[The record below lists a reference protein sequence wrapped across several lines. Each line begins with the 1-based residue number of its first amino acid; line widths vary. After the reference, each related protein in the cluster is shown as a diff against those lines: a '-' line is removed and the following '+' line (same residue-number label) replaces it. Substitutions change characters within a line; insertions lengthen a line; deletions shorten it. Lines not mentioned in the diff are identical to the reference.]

1 MVGLCLGRWV
11 PKGALTWS
19 RSESP
24 GTHCGGTQGA
34 VVTPTEPRGNQN
46 VESQVN
52 SHPMQTR
59 LGLHILC

>member
-1 MVGLCLGRWV
+1 M

-24 GTHCGGTQGA
+24 GMHCGGTRGA
-34 VVTPTEPRGNQN
+34 VVTLIEPQGNQN

-52 SHPMQTR
+52 SHTMQTR